1 MAYAVLGPSGTFTEE
16 AAWLYWGK
24 NAELLVVD
32 SIPCLFEMVE
42 SGRAEGGLVPLEN
55 NLAGTIQPTLECL
68 QKRAVFINGE
78 ISMTIHQHLM
88 TRHSYRLEDIELLIS
103 HPTALLQCEGFIRSH
118 LAGAR
123 TEICNSTARAAQ
135 MLVAEERR
143 AAAIG
148 NQHSAHLYG
157 LKIISRD
164 IADHSN
170 LTRFIHISR
179 QSGQQGGEKASLV
192 FTLFDRPGALYQV
205 LGIFARQNL
214 NLCKIESRPNR
225 DSSLFS
231 FYVEV
236 EMDSDQELNP
246 LLEELRQS
254 CQECKYLGSFNQ
266 LKGVSP
272 IDFPAP

>member
-1 MAYAVLGPSGTFTEE
+1 MSYAVLGPSGTFTEE

-24 NAELLVVD
+24 TAELLVVD
-32 SIPCLFEMVE
+32 SIPCLFELVE

-68 QKRAVFINGE
+68 GKRAVFITGE
-78 ISMTIHQHLM
+78 ISMAIHQHLM
-88 TRHSYRLEDIELLIS
+88 ARHAYRLEDIELLIS

-135 MLVAEERR
+135 MLLAEERR

-148 NQHSAHLYG
+148 NQHSAQIYG

-164 IADHSN
+164 IADHRN
-170 LTRFIHISR
+170 LTRFIHISS
-179 QSGQQGGEKASLV
+179 QAGQLGGEKASLI
-192 FTLFDRPGALYQV
+192 FTLLDRPGALYAA
-205 LGIFARQNL
+205 LGIFARQDL

-236 EMDSDQELNP
+236 EMDSRQDLSS
-246 LLEELRQS
+246 LLEELGRS
-254 CQECKYLGSFNQ
+254 CQELKYLGTFSRFEGGN
-266 LKGVSP
+266 LN
-272 IDFPAP
+272 